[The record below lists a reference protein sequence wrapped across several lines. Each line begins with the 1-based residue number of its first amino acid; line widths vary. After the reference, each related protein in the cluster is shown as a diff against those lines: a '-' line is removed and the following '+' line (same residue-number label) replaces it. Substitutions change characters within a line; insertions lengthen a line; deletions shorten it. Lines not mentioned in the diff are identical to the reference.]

1 MAKIKGFSHLFGRGA
16 KASEENEEDKDK
28 DKEKSKKAKGRHAE
42 EDEDQDDNEDEEKNG
57 KKAKGRRAESD
68 DDDQDEKD
76 PDAEDDSDDADA
88 DEGEDDDGDDE
99 DEDRNVKKGRRAER
113 KRCAR
118 IFGSK
123 HAAAGRVDLAASLAL
138 NSGMSSAAV
147 IRVLAST
154 SAATPAASTPRK
166 RSLDERMQ
174 ALGHVQVGQDA
185 ADAPSG
191 SAQALVS
198 KMTGLYNQTVG
209 KKS

>member
-1 MAKIKGFSHLFGRGA
+1 M
-16 KASEENEEDKDK
+16 
-28 DKEKSKKAKGRHAE
+28 
-42 EDEDQDDNEDEEKNG
+42 
-57 KKAKGRRAESD
+57 
-68 DDDQDEKD
+68 
-76 PDAEDDSDDADA
+76 
-88 DEGEDDDGDDE
+88 
-99 DEDRNVKKGRRAER
+99 
-113 KRCAR
+113 
-118 IFGSK
+118 
-123 HAAAGRVDLAASLAL
+123 DLAASLAL

-174 ALGHVQVGQDA
+174 ALGNVQVGQDA